1 MEFYNYQKAN
11 VEATPERVFEF
22 VNDDAK
28 LQEIF
33 SILDNIEYNTTE
45 KRNEG
50 TKFRT
55 TLNVKGKTYRFRSE
69 IIEYQSDRRITVR
82 SRLKQGD
89 VLTHFTVVPNNGG
102 VDISVRSELRNG
114 KMGAKVLVTTM
125 KPVVNIV
132 MNRELNKFIGHIE
145 K

>member
-1 MEFYNYQKAN
+1 MEIYNYQKEN
-11 VEATPERVFEF
+11 VEATPEKVFEF

-45 KRNEG
+45 KRNVG

-69 IIEYQSDRRITVR
+69 IIEYQDDRQIIVR

-89 VLTHFTVVPNNGG
+89 VLTQFTVVPNNGG
-102 VDISVRSELRNG
+102 VDISIRSELRNAR
-114 KMGAKVLVTTM
+114 MGAKVLVTTM
-125 KPVVNIV
+125 KPVVGIV
-132 MNRELNKFIGHIE
+132 MNRELDKFTGHLE
-145 K
+145 N

>member
-1 MEFYNYQKAN
+1 MEIYNYQKQD

-33 SILDNIEYNTTE
+33 SILDNIEYSSTD
-45 KRNEG
+45 KRDEG

-69 IIEYQSDRRITVR
+69 IIEYEADRRVTVR

-89 VLTHFTVVPNNGG
+89 ILTQFTVVPNNGG
-102 VDISVRSELRNG
+102 VDISVRSELRNS

-125 KPVVNIV
+125 KPVVGIV
-132 MNRELNKFIGHIE
+132 MNRELNKFIDHVE

>member
-1 MEFYNYQKAN
+1 MEIYNYQKEN
-11 VEATPERVFEF
+11 VDATPERVFEF
-22 VNDDAK
+22 VNDDDK

-33 SILDNIEYNTTE
+33 SILDNIEYNTSE
-45 KRNEG
+45 KRKEG

-69 IIEYQSDRRITVR
+69 ITEYQDDRQIIVR

-125 KPVVNIV
+125 KPVVGIV

>member
-1 MEFYNYQKAN
+1 MEIYNYQKEN
-11 VEATPERVFEF
+11 VEATPEKVFEF

-45 KRNEG
+45 KRNVG

-69 IIEYQSDRRITVR
+69 IIEYQDDRQIIVR

-89 VLTHFTVVPNNGG
+89 VLTQFTVVPNNGG
-102 VDISVRSELRNG
+102 VDISIRSELRNAR
-114 KMGAKVLVTTM
+114 MGAKVLVTTM
-125 KPVVNIV
+125 KPVVGIV
-132 MNRELNKFIGHIE
+132 MNRELDKFTGHLE
-145 K
+145 

>member
-1 MEFYNYQKAN
+1 MEIYNYQKEN

-22 VNDDAK
+22 VNDDAR

-33 SILDNIEYNTTE
+33 TILDNIEYNTSE

-69 IIEYQSDRRITVR
+69 ITDYEDNRRIIVR

-89 VLTHFTVVPNNGG
+89 VLTQFTVVPNNGG
-102 VDISVRSELRNG
+102 VDISVRSELRNS
-114 KMGAKVLVTTM
+114 KTGAKILVTTM
-125 KPVVNIV
+125 KPVVGIV